1 MEDFPM
7 MKKHTRVLALGLT
20 CTALLSLATPAM
32 AARQNTSTTPISA
45 SGTTSVTIPSDGTL
59 SFSQIGERV
68 KANNLTLKAAQESL
82 KQAKAMDWDDAIDEM
97 EDAIDNLNIQISQ
110 LLTGSKA
117 QLEKAQADLAT
128 SLNGIS
134 VTDGNLTGLKE
145 VIQNT
150 VTLSTLSSLSQYSQM
165 QAASL
170 KASKESLEDQLDD
183 LKEQKQDYQKTLKDT
198 ERQIDY
204 AADQTISGAE
214 SLYLTILSTQLQLD
228 GLKNNT
234 LASTQRSLQEIE
246 LRYQLGQVSKLTLT
260 QVQNG
265 YESLASSIT
274 SLENTVSTLYSS
286 LQSLMGDVPTGK
298 LRLLDTPSVTANE
311 LSYLNYASDLS
322 KAKEKSYTLYTA
334 DRAVEDAEDA
344 MNDAR
349 RDEGKNSY
357 QYKMA
362 EYAYQSSLYKKDAAV
377 ANFEAS
383 FLNLYKAIAP
393 AQTALAAKQSVLAY
407 EQQMYA
413 VAEKKYQLGNLSAN
427 ALQDAKD
434 TLDSAQRDVEA
445 AQLDLFTAYHSYDQ
459 AVKLGLI
466 SSSNG

>member
-1 MEDFPM
+1 M
-7 MKKHTRVLALGLT
+7 MKQHTRVLALGLT

-97 EDAIDNLNIQISQ
+97 EDAIDNLDIQISQ

-234 LASTQRSLQEIE
+234 LASTQRSLKEIE

-322 KAKEKSYTLYTA
+322 KAKENSYSLYTA

-362 EYAYQSSLYKKDAAV
+362 EYAYQSSIYKKDAAV
-377 ANFEAS
+377 ASFEAS

-393 AQTALAAKQSVLAY
+393 AQTALAAKQSALAY

-445 AQLDLFTAYHSYDQ
+445 AQLDLFTVYHSYDQ
-459 AVKLGLI
+459 AVKLGLV

>member
-1 MEDFPM
+1 M
-7 MKKHTRVLALGLT
+7 MKQHTRVLALGLT

-82 KQAKAMDWDDAIDEM
+82 KQAQAMDWNDAIDEM
-97 EDAIDNLNIQISQ
+97 EDAIDDLDFQISQ
-110 LLTGSKA
+110 LLNGSTE
-117 QLEKAQADLAT
+117 QLKKAQADLTT
-128 SLNGIS
+128 SLSEIS
-134 VTDGNLTGLKE
+134 VVDNKLTGLEK
-145 VIQNT
+145 VIKNT
-150 VTLSTLSSLSQYSQM
+150 VALSTLSSFSQYSQM

-183 LKEQKQDYQKTLKDT
+183 LKEQKEDYQKTLADT

-234 LASTQRSLQEIE
+234 LASTQRSLKEIE

-265 YESLASSIT
+265 YESLESSIT

-298 LRLLDTPSVTANE
+298 LQLLDTPSVTANE
-311 LSYLNYASDLS
+311 LSYLNYASDLA

-377 ANFEAS
+377 ASFEAS

-393 AQTALAAKQSVLAY
+393 AQTALAAKQSALAY

-459 AVKLGLI
+459 AVKLGLV

>member
-1 MEDFPM
+1 M
-7 MKKHTRVLALGLT
+7 MKQHTRVLALGLT

-82 KQAKAMDWDDAIDEM
+82 KQAQAMDWNDAIDEM
-97 EDAIDNLNIQISQ
+97 EDAIDDLDFQISQ
-110 LLTGSKA
+110 LLNGSTE
-117 QLEKAQADLAT
+117 QLKKAQADLTT
-128 SLNGIS
+128 SLSEIS
-134 VTDGNLTGLKE
+134 VVDNKLTGLEK
-145 VIQNT
+145 VIKNT
-150 VTLSTLSSLSQYSQM
+150 VALSTLSSFSQYSQM

-183 LKEQKQDYQKTLKDT
+183 LKEQKEDYQKTLADT

-234 LASTQRSLQEIE
+234 LASTQRSLKEIE

-311 LSYLNYASDLS
+311 LSYLNYAADLA

-362 EYAYQSSLYKKDAAV
+362 EYAYQSSLYKNDAAV
-377 ANFEAS
+377 ASFEAS

-393 AQTALAAKQSVLAY
+393 AQSALAAKQSALAY

-459 AVKLGLI
+459 AVKLGLV

>member
-1 MEDFPM
+1 M
-7 MKKHTRVLALGLT
+7 MKQLTRILALGLT

-59 SFSQIGERV
+59 AFSQIGERV
-68 KANNLTLKAAQESL
+68 KANNLTLKAAEESL

-97 EDAIDNLNIQISQ
+97 EDAIDNLDIQISQ

-234 LASTQRSLQEIE
+234 LASTQRSLKEIE

-265 YESLASSIT
+265 YESLESSIT

-298 LRLLDTPSVTANE
+298 LRLLDTPSVTADE

-322 KAKEKSYTLYTA
+322 KAKENSYTLYTA

-377 ANFEAS
+377 ASFEAS

-393 AQTALAAKQSVLAY
+393 AQSALAAKQSALAY

-459 AVKLGLI
+459 AVKLGLL

>member
-1 MEDFPM
+1 M

-59 SFSQIGERV
+59 AFSQIGERV
-68 KANNLTLKAAQESL
+68 KANNLTLKAAEESL
-82 KQAKAMDWDDAIDEM
+82 KRAKAMDWDDAIDEM
-97 EDAIDNLNIQISQ
+97 EDAIDNLDIQISQ
-110 LLTGSKA
+110 LLNGSTN
-117 QLEKAQADLAT
+117 QLAT
-128 SLNGIS
+128 ANAALTASLDKVS
-134 VTDGNLTGLKE
+134 VSGEKIKNLDDVINSAINVSMLK
-145 VIQNT
+145 
-150 VTLSTLSSLSQYSQM
+150 TLAQYGQM
-165 QAASL
+165 QAESL
-170 KASKESLEDQLDD
+170 KSTKESLEDQLDD

-234 LASTQRSLQEIE
+234 LASTQRSLKEIE

-298 LRLLDTPSVTANE
+298 LRLLDTPSVTADE

-362 EYAYQSSLYKKDAAV
+362 EYAYQSSIYKKDAAV

-393 AQTALAAKQSVLAY
+393 AQTALAAKQSALAY

-459 AVKLGLI
+459 AVKLGLV

>member
-1 MEDFPM
+1 M
-7 MKKHTRVLALGLT
+7 MKQHTRVLALGLT

-59 SFSQIGERV
+59 AFSQIGERV
-68 KANNLTLKAAQESL
+68 KANNLTLKAAEESL

-97 EDAIDNLNIQISQ
+97 EDAIDNLDIQISQ
-110 LLTGSKA
+110 LLNGSTN
-117 QLEKAQADLAT
+117 QLAT
-128 SLNGIS
+128 ANAALTASLDKVS
-134 VTDGNLTGLKE
+134 VSGEKIENLGDVINSAINVSMLK
-145 VIQNT
+145 
-150 VTLSTLSSLSQYSQM
+150 TLAQYGQM
-165 QAASL
+165 QAESL
-170 KASKESLEDQLDD
+170 KSTKESLEDQLDD

-234 LASTQRSLQEIE
+234 LASTQRSWKEIE

-265 YESLASSIT
+265 YESLESSIT

-298 LRLLDTPSVTANE
+298 LRLLDTPSVTADE

-322 KAKEKSYTLYTA
+322 KAKENSYSLYTA

-362 EYAYQSSLYKKDAAV
+362 EYAYQSSIYKKDAAV

-393 AQTALAAKQSVLAY
+393 AQTALAAKQSALAY

-445 AQLDLFTAYHSYDQ
+445 AQLDLFTAYHSYNQ
-459 AVKLGLI
+459 AVKLGLV

>member
-1 MEDFPM
+1 M
-7 MKKHTRVLALGLT
+7 MKQHTRVLALGLT

-82 KQAKAMDWDDAIDEM
+82 KQAQAMDWNDAIDEM
-97 EDAIDNLNIQISQ
+97 EDAIDDLDFQISQ
-110 LLTGSKA
+110 LLNGSTE
-117 QLEKAQADLAT
+117 QLKKAQADLTT
-128 SLNGIS
+128 SLSEIS
-134 VTDGNLTGLKE
+134 VVDNKLTGLEK
-145 VIQNT
+145 VIKNT
-150 VTLSTLSSLSQYSQM
+150 VALSTLSSFSQYSQM

-183 LKEQKQDYQKTLKDT
+183 LKEQKEDYQKTLADT

-234 LASTQRSLQEIE
+234 LASTQRSLKVIE

-265 YESLASSIT
+265 YESLESSIT

-298 LRLLDTPSVTANE
+298 LQLLDTPSVTANE
-311 LSYLNYASDLS
+311 LSYLNYASDLA

-362 EYAYQSSLYKKDAAV
+362 EYAYQSSIYKKDAAV

-393 AQTALAAKQSVLAY
+393 AQTALAAKQSALAY

-459 AVKLGLI
+459 AVKLGLV

>member
-1 MEDFPM
+1 M
-7 MKKHTRVLALGLT
+7 MKQHTRVLALGLT

-97 EDAIDNLNIQISQ
+97 EDAIDNLDIQISQ

-234 LASTQRSLQEIE
+234 LASTQRSLKEIE

-322 KAKEKSYTLYTA
+322 KAKENSYSLYIA

-362 EYAYQSSLYKKDAAV
+362 EYAYQSSIYKKDAAV
-377 ANFEAS
+377 ASFEAS

-393 AQTALAAKQSVLAY
+393 AQTALAAKQSALAY

-445 AQLDLFTAYHSYDQ
+445 AQLDLFTVYHSYDQ
-459 AVKLGLI
+459 AVKLGLV

>member
-1 MEDFPM
+1 M
-7 MKKHTRVLALGLT
+7 MKQHTRVLALGLT

-59 SFSQIGERV
+59 AFSQIGERV
-68 KANNLTLKAAQESL
+68 KANNLTLKAAEESL

-97 EDAIDNLNIQISQ
+97 EDAIDNLDIQISQ

-128 SLNGIS
+128 SLNRIS

-234 LASTQRSLQEIE
+234 LASTQRSLKEIE

-265 YESLASSIT
+265 YESLESSIT

-377 ANFEAS
+377 ASFEAS

-393 AQTALAAKQSVLAY
+393 AQTALAAKQSALAY

-459 AVKLGLI
+459 AVKLGLV

>member
-1 MEDFPM
+1 M

-59 SFSQIGERV
+59 AFSQIGERV
-68 KANNLTLKAAQESL
+68 KANNLTLKAAEESL

-97 EDAIDNLNIQISQ
+97 EDAIDNLDIQISQ

-198 ERQIDY
+198 ERQIGY

-234 LASTQRSLQEIE
+234 LASTQRSLKEIE

-322 KAKEKSYTLYTA
+322 KANENSYTLYTA

-344 MNDAR
+344 VNDAR

-393 AQTALAAKQSVLAY
+393 AQTALAAKQSALAY

-445 AQLDLFTAYHSYDQ
+445 AQLDLFTAYHSYNQ
-459 AVKLGLI
+459 AVKLGLV

>member
-1 MEDFPM
+1 M
-7 MKKHTRVLALGLT
+7 MKQHTRVLALGLT

-68 KANNLTLKAAQESL
+68 KANNLTLKAAEESL

-97 EDAIDNLNIQISQ
+97 EDAIDNLDIQISQ

-234 LASTQRSLQEIE
+234 LASTQRSLKEIE

-322 KAKEKSYTLYTA
+322 KAKENSYSLYTA

-362 EYAYQSSLYKKDAAV
+362 EYAYQSSIYKKDAAV
-377 ANFEAS
+377 ASFEAS

-393 AQTALAAKQSVLAY
+393 AQTALAAKQSALAY

>member
-1 MEDFPM
+1 M

-59 SFSQIGERV
+59 AFSQIGERV
-68 KANNLTLKAAQESL
+68 KANNLTLKAAEESL

-97 EDAIDNLNIQISQ
+97 EDAIDNLDIQISQ

-134 VTDGNLTGLKE
+134 VTDGNLTGLKK

-234 LASTQRSLQEIE
+234 LASTQRSLKEIE

-298 LRLLDTPSVTANE
+298 LQLLDTPSVTANE

-322 KAKEKSYTLYTA
+322 KAKENSYTLYTA

-362 EYAYQSSLYKKDAAV
+362 EYAYQSSIYKKDAAV
-377 ANFEAS
+377 ASFEAS

-393 AQTALAAKQSVLAY
+393 AQTALAAKQSTMAY

-434 TLDSAQRDVEA
+434 TLDSAQRDVDA

-459 AVKLGLI
+459 AVKLGLV

>member
-1 MEDFPM
+1 M

-59 SFSQIGERV
+59 AFSQIGERV
-68 KANNLTLKAAQESL
+68 KANNLTLKAAEESL

-97 EDAIDNLNIQISQ
+97 EDAIDNLDIQISQ
-110 LLTGSKA
+110 LLNGSTN
-117 QLEKAQADLAT
+117 QLAT
-128 SLNGIS
+128 ANAALTASLDKVS
-134 VTDGNLTGLKE
+134 VSGEKIENLGDVINSAINVSMLK
-145 VIQNT
+145 
-150 VTLSTLSSLSQYSQM
+150 TLAQYGQM
-165 QAASL
+165 QAESL
-170 KASKESLEDQLDD
+170 KSTKESLEDQLDD

-234 LASTQRSLQEIE
+234 LASTQRSLKEIE

-265 YESLASSIT
+265 YESLESSIT

-298 LRLLDTPSVTANE
+298 LRLLDTPSVTADE

-322 KAKEKSYTLYTA
+322 KAKENSYSLYTA

-362 EYAYQSSLYKKDAAV
+362 EYAYQSSIYKKDAAV
-377 ANFEAS
+377 ASFEAS

-393 AQTALAAKQSVLAY
+393 AQTALAAKQSALAY

-427 ALQDAKD
+427 ALQDEKD

-445 AQLDLFTAYHSYDQ
+445 AQLDLFTAYHSYNQ
-459 AVKLGLI
+459 AVKLGLV

>member
-1 MEDFPM
+1 M

-59 SFSQIGERV
+59 AFSQIGERV

-97 EDAIDNLNIQISQ
+97 EDAIDNLDIQISQ
-110 LLTGSKA
+110 LLNGSSA
-117 QLEKAQADLAT
+117 QLEQAKKDLDSSLSSVIT
-128 SLNGIS
+128 SKDDLS
-134 VTDGNLTGLKE
+134 GLGS

-150 VTLSTLSSLSQYSQM
+150 ITVSTLTTLSQYGKM
-165 QAASL
+165 QAESL
-170 KASKESLEDQLDD
+170 KSTKESLEDQLDD

-234 LASTQRSLQEIE
+234 LASTQRSLKEIE

-260 QVQNG
+260 QVQNV

-274 SLENTVSTLYSS
+274 SLENTVSTLYRS

-377 ANFEAS
+377 ASFEAS

-393 AQTALAAKQSVLAY
+393 AQTALAAKQSALAY

-459 AVKLGLI
+459 AVKLGLV

>member
-1 MEDFPM
+1 M
-7 MKKHTRVLALGLT
+7 MKQHTRVLALGLT
-20 CTALLSLATPAM
+20 CTALLSLATPAV

-97 EDAIDNLNIQISQ
+97 EDAIDNLDIQISQ

-134 VTDGNLTGLKE
+134 VTGGNLTGLKE

-234 LASTQRSLQEIE
+234 LASTQRSLKEIE

-265 YESLASSIT
+265 YESLESSII

-322 KAKEKSYTLYTA
+322 KAKENSYTLYTA

-362 EYAYQSSLYKKDAAV
+362 EYAYQSSIYKKDAAV
-377 ANFEAS
+377 ASFEAS

-393 AQTALAAKQSVLAY
+393 AQTALAAKQSTLAY

-459 AVKLGLI
+459 AVKLGLV

>member
-1 MEDFPM
+1 
-7 MKKHTRVLALGLT
+7 
-20 CTALLSLATPAM
+20 
-32 AARQNTSTTPISA
+32 
-45 SGTTSVTIPSDGTL
+45 
-59 SFSQIGERV
+59 
-68 KANNLTLKAAQESL
+68 
-82 KQAKAMDWDDAIDEM
+82 MDWDDAIDEM
-97 EDAIDNLNIQISQ
+97 EDAIDNLDIQISQ

-170 KASKESLEDQLDD
+170 KASKESLENQLDD

-234 LASTQRSLQEIE
+234 LASTQRSLKEIE

-265 YESLASSIT
+265 YESLESSIT

-311 LSYLNYASDLS
+311 LSYLNYAPDLS
-322 KAKEKSYTLYTA
+322 KAKENSYTLYTA

-362 EYAYQSSLYKKDAAV
+362 EYAYQSSIYKKDAAV
-377 ANFEAS
+377 ASFEAS

-393 AQTALAAKQSVLAY
+393 AQTALAAKQSALAY

-459 AVKLGLI
+459 AVKLGLV

>member
-1 MEDFPM
+1 M
-7 MKKHTRVLALGLT
+7 MKQHTRVLALGLT
-20 CTALLSLATPAM
+20 FTALLSLATPAM
-32 AARQNTSTTPISA
+32 AARQNSSTTPISA

-82 KQAKAMDWDDAIDEM
+82 KQAQAMDWNDAIDEM
-97 EDAIDNLNIQISQ
+97 EDAIDNLDIQISQ
-110 LLTGSKA
+110 LLTGSSSQLAEANKA
-117 QLEKAQADLAT
+117 LQASLASVSVSKEGFVDLGDVIKNTIAVST
-128 SLNGIS
+128 
-134 VTDGNLTGLKE
+134 LT
-145 VIQNT
+145 
-150 VTLSTLSSLSQYSQM
+150 TLSEYGKIQVE
-165 QAASL
+165 SL
-170 KASKESLEDQLDD
+170 KSTKESLEDQLDD
-183 LKEQKQDYQKTLKDT
+183 LKEQKEDYQKTLADT

-234 LASTQRSLQEIE
+234 LASTQRSLKEIE

-311 LSYLNYASDLS
+311 LSYLNYASDLA
-322 KAKEKSYTLYTA
+322 KAKENSYTLYTA

-362 EYAYQSSLYKKDAAV
+362 EYAYQSSIYKKDAAV
-377 ANFEAS
+377 ASFEAS

-393 AQTALAAKQSVLAY
+393 AQTALAAKQSALAY

>member
-1 MEDFPM
+1 M
-7 MKKHTRVLALGLT
+7 MKQHTRVLALGLT
-20 CTALLSLATPAM
+20 CTALLSLATPAV

-59 SFSQIGERV
+59 AFSQIGERV

-97 EDAIDNLNIQISQ
+97 EDAIDNLDIQISQ
-110 LLTGSKA
+110 LLNGSSA
-117 QLEKAQADLAT
+117 QLEQAKKDLDSSLSSVIT
-128 SLNGIS
+128 SK
-134 VTDGNLTGLKE
+134 DGLSGLGS

-150 VTLSTLSSLSQYSQM
+150 ITVSTLTTLSQYGKM
-165 QAASL
+165 QAESL
-170 KASKESLEDQLDD
+170 KSTKESLEDQLDD

-234 LASTQRSLQEIE
+234 LASTQRSLKEIE

-322 KAKEKSYTLYTA
+322 KAKENSYTLYTA

-362 EYAYQSSLYKKDAAV
+362 EYAYQSSIYKKDAAV
-377 ANFEAS
+377 ASFEAS

-393 AQTALAAKQSVLAY
+393 AQTALAAKQSALAY

>member
-1 MEDFPM
+1 M

-68 KANNLTLKAAQESL
+68 KVNNLTLKAAEESL

-97 EDAIDNLNIQISQ
+97 EDAIDNLDIQISQ
-110 LLTGSKA
+110 LINGSSYQLKAANKALT
-117 QLEKAQADLAT
+117 E
-128 SLNGIS
+128 SLGKVSVSEGTIS
-134 VTDGNLTGLKE
+134 NLPD
-145 VIQNT
+145 VIKNT
-150 VTLSTLSSLSQYSQM
+150 ITVSTLQTLSEYGKI
-165 QAASL
+165 QAESL

-234 LASTQRSLQEIE
+234 LASTQRSLKEIE

-322 KAKEKSYTLYTA
+322 KAKENSYTLYTA

-362 EYAYQSSLYKKDAAV
+362 EYAYQSSIYKKDAAV

-393 AQTALAAKQSVLAY
+393 AQTALAAKQSALAY

-459 AVKLGLI
+459 AVKLGLV

>member
-1 MEDFPM
+1 M

-59 SFSQIGERV
+59 AFSQIGERV
-68 KANNLTLKAAQESL
+68 KANNLTLKAAEESL

-97 EDAIDNLNIQISQ
+97 EDAIDNLDIQISQ

-134 VTDGNLTGLKE
+134 VKDGNLTGLKE

-198 ERQIDY
+198 ERQIGY

-234 LASTQRSLQEIE
+234 LASTQRSLKEIE

-322 KAKEKSYTLYTA
+322 KAKENSYTLYTA

-362 EYAYQSSLYKKDAAV
+362 EYAYQSSIYKKDAAV
-377 ANFEAS
+377 ASFEAS

-393 AQTALAAKQSVLAY
+393 AQTALAAKQSALAY

-445 AQLDLFTAYHSYDQ
+445 AQLDLFTAYHSYNQ
-459 AVKLGLI
+459 AVKLGLV

>member
-1 MEDFPM
+1 M

-68 KANNLTLKAAQESL
+68 KANNLTLKAAEESL

-97 EDAIDNLNIQISQ
+97 EDAIDNLDIQISQ
-110 LLTGSKA
+110 LLNGSTE
-117 QLEKAQADLAT
+117 QLKKAQADLTT
-128 SLNGIS
+128 SLNRIS
-134 VTDGNLTGLKE
+134 VVDNKLTGLEELIK
-145 VIQNT
+145 NT
-150 VTLSTLSSLSQYSQM
+150 VALSTLSSFSQYSQM

-183 LKEQKQDYQKTLKDT
+183 LKEQKADYQKTLADT

-234 LASTQRSLQEIE
+234 LASTQRSLKEIE

-298 LRLLDTPSVTANE
+298 LRLLDTPSVTADE

-322 KAKEKSYTLYTA
+322 KAKENSYSLYTA

-362 EYAYQSSLYKKDAAV
+362 EYAYQSSIYKKDAAV
-377 ANFEAS
+377 ASFEAS

-393 AQTALAAKQSVLAY
+393 AQTALAAKQSALAY

>member
-1 MEDFPM
+1 M

-59 SFSQIGERV
+59 AFSQIGERV
-68 KANNLTLKAAQESL
+68 KANNLTLKAAEESL
-82 KQAKAMDWDDAIDEM
+82 KRAKAMDWDDAIDEM
-97 EDAIDNLNIQISQ
+97 EDAIDNLDIQISQ
-110 LLTGSKA
+110 LLNGSTN
-117 QLEKAQADLAT
+117 QLAT
-128 SLNGIS
+128 ANTALTASLDKVS
-134 VTDGNLTGLKE
+134 VSGEKIKNLDDVINSAINVSMLK
-145 VIQNT
+145 
-150 VTLSTLSSLSQYSQM
+150 TLAQYGQM
-165 QAASL
+165 QAESL
-170 KASKESLEDQLDD
+170 KSTKESLEDQLDD

-234 LASTQRSLQEIE
+234 LASTQRSLKEIE

-298 LRLLDTPSVTANE
+298 LRLLDTPSVTADE

-362 EYAYQSSLYKKDAAV
+362 EYAYQSSIYKKDAAV

-393 AQTALAAKQSVLAY
+393 AQTALAAKQSALAY

-459 AVKLGLI
+459 AVKLGLV

>member
-1 MEDFPM
+1 M

-32 AARQNTSTTPISA
+32 AARQNSSTTPISA

-97 EDAIDNLNIQISQ
+97 EDAIDNLDIQISQ
-110 LLTGSKA
+110 LLNGSSA
-117 QLEKAQADLAT
+117 QLEQAKKDLDSSLSSVIT
-128 SLNGIS
+128 SK
-134 VTDGNLTGLKE
+134 DGLSGLGS

-150 VTLSTLSSLSQYSQM
+150 ITVSTLTTLSQYGKM
-165 QAASL
+165 QAESL
-170 KASKESLEDQLDD
+170 KSTKESLEDQLDD

-234 LASTQRSLQEIE
+234 LASTQRSLKEIE

-311 LSYLNYASDLS
+311 LSYLNYAADLAADLA

-377 ANFEAS
+377 ASFEAS

-393 AQTALAAKQSVLAY
+393 AQSALAAKQSALAY

-459 AVKLGLI
+459 AVKLGLV

>member
-1 MEDFPM
+1 M
-7 MKKHTRVLALGLT
+7 MKQHTRVLALGLT
-20 CTALLSLATPAM
+20 FTALLSLATPAM
-32 AARQNTSTTPISA
+32 AARQNSSTTPISA

-82 KQAKAMDWDDAIDEM
+82 KQAQAMDWNDAIDEM
-97 EDAIDNLNIQISQ
+97 EDAIDNLDIQISQ
-110 LLTGSKA
+110 LLTGSSSQLAEANKA
-117 QLEKAQADLAT
+117 LQASLASVSVSKEGFVDLGDVIKNTIAVST
-128 SLNGIS
+128 
-134 VTDGNLTGLKE
+134 LT
-145 VIQNT
+145 
-150 VTLSTLSSLSQYSQM
+150 TLSEYGKIQVE
-165 QAASL
+165 SL
-170 KASKESLEDQLDD
+170 KSTKESLEDQLDD
-183 LKEQKQDYQKTLKDT
+183 LKEQKEDYQKTLADT

-234 LASTQRSLQEIE
+234 LASTQRSLKEIE

-265 YESLASSIT
+265 YESLESSIT

-322 KAKEKSYTLYTA
+322 KAKENSYSLYTA

-377 ANFEAS
+377 ASFEAS

-393 AQTALAAKQSVLAY
+393 AQTALAAKQSALAY

>member
-1 MEDFPM
+1 M

-59 SFSQIGERV
+59 AFSQIGERV
-68 KANNLTLKAAQESL
+68 KANNLTLKAAEESL

-97 EDAIDNLNIQISQ
+97 EDAIDNLDIQISQ

-134 VTDGNLTGLKE
+134 VTDGNLIGLKE

-234 LASTQRSLQEIE
+234 LASTQRSLKEIE

-265 YESLASSIT
+265 YESLESSIT

-298 LRLLDTPSVTANE
+298 LRLLDTPSVTADE

-322 KAKEKSYTLYTA
+322 KAKENSYTLYTA

-362 EYAYQSSLYKKDAAV
+362 EYAYQSSIYKKDAAV
-377 ANFEAS
+377 ASFEAS

-393 AQTALAAKQSVLAY
+393 AQTALAAKQSALAY

-459 AVKLGLI
+459 AVKLGLV

>member
-1 MEDFPM
+1 M
-7 MKKHTRVLALGLT
+7 MKKHTRILALGLT

-82 KQAKAMDWDDAIDEM
+82 KQAQAMDWNDAIDEM
-97 EDAIDNLNIQISQ
+97 EDAIDDLDFQISQ
-110 LLTGSKA
+110 LLNGSTE
-117 QLEKAQADLAT
+117 QLKKAQADLTT
-128 SLNGIS
+128 SLSRIS
-134 VTDGNLTGLKE
+134 VVDNKLTGLEK
-145 VIQNT
+145 VIKNT
-150 VTLSTLSSLSQYSQM
+150 VALSTLSSFSQYSQM

-183 LKEQKQDYQKTLKDT
+183 LKEQKEDYQKTLADT

-234 LASTQRSLQEIE
+234 LASTQRSLKEIE
-246 LRYQLGQVSKLTLT
+246 LRHQLGQVSKLTLT

-265 YESLASSIT
+265 YESLESSII

-298 LRLLDTPSVTANE
+298 LRLLDTPSVTADE

-322 KAKEKSYTLYTA
+322 KAKENSYSLYTA

-377 ANFEAS
+377 ASFEAS

-393 AQTALAAKQSVLAY
+393 AQTALAAKQSALAY

-445 AQLDLFTAYHSYDQ
+445 AQLDLFTAYHSYNQ
-459 AVKLGLI
+459 AVKLGLV

>member
-1 MEDFPM
+1 M
-7 MKKHTRVLALGLT
+7 MKQHTRVLALGLT

-82 KQAKAMDWDDAIDEM
+82 KQAQAMDWNDAIDEM
-97 EDAIDNLNIQISQ
+97 EDAIDDLDFQISQ
-110 LLTGSKA
+110 LLNGSTE
-117 QLEKAQADLAT
+117 QLKKAQADLTT
-128 SLNGIS
+128 SLREIS
-134 VTDGNLTGLKE
+134 VVDNKLTGLEK
-145 VIQNT
+145 VIKNT
-150 VTLSTLSSLSQYSQM
+150 VALSTLSSFSQYSQM

-183 LKEQKQDYQKTLKDT
+183 LKEQKEDYQKTLADT

-234 LASTQRSLQEIE
+234 LASTQRSLKEIE

-298 LRLLDTPSVTANE
+298 LRLLDTPSVTADE

-322 KAKEKSYTLYTA
+322 KAKENSYTLYTA

-362 EYAYQSSLYKKDAAV
+362 EYAYQSSIYKKDAAV
-377 ANFEAS
+377 ASFEAS

-393 AQTALAAKQSVLAY
+393 AQTALAAKQSTLAY

-459 AVKLGLI
+459 AVKLGLV

>member
-1 MEDFPM
+1 M

-20 CTALLSLATPAM
+20 FTALLSLATPAM
-32 AARQNTSTTPISA
+32 AARQNSSTTPISA

-59 SFSQIGERV
+59 AFSQIGERV
-68 KANNLTLKAAQESL
+68 KANNLTLKSAQESL
-82 KQAKAMDWDDAIDEM
+82 KQAKAMDWNDAIDEM
-97 EDAIDNLNIQISQ
+97 EDAIDNLDIQISQ
-110 LLTGSKA
+110 LLTGSSSQLAEANKA
-117 QLEKAQADLAT
+117 LQASLASVSVSKEGFVDLGDVIKNTIAVST
-128 SLNGIS
+128 
-134 VTDGNLTGLKE
+134 LT
-145 VIQNT
+145 
-150 VTLSTLSSLSQYSQM
+150 TLSEYGKIQVE
-165 QAASL
+165 SL
-170 KASKESLEDQLDD
+170 KSTKESLEDQLDD
-183 LKEQKQDYQKTLKDT
+183 LKEQKEDYQKTLADT

-234 LASTQRSLQEIE
+234 LASTQRSLKEIE

-265 YESLASSIT
+265 YESLESSIT

-298 LRLLDTPSVTANE
+298 MRLLDTPSVTPNE

-322 KAKEKSYTLYTA
+322 KAKKNSYSLYTA

-362 EYAYQSSLYKKDAAV
+362 EYAYQSSIYKKDAAV

-393 AQTALAAKQSVLAY
+393 AQTALAAKQSALAY

-459 AVKLGLI
+459 AVKLGLL

>member
-1 MEDFPM
+1 M

-59 SFSQIGERV
+59 AFSQIGERV

-97 EDAIDNLNIQISQ
+97 EDAIDNLDIQISQ

-134 VTDGNLTGLKE
+134 VTGGNLTGLKE

-234 LASTQRSLQEIE
+234 LASTQRSLKEIE

-311 LSYLNYASDLS
+311 LSYLNYASDLA
-322 KAKEKSYTLYTA
+322 KAKENSYTLYTA

-362 EYAYQSSLYKKDAAV
+362 EYAYQSSIYKKDAAV
-377 ANFEAS
+377 ASFEAS

-393 AQTALAAKQSVLAY
+393 AQTALAAKQSALAY

-459 AVKLGLI
+459 AVKLGLV

>member
-1 MEDFPM
+1 M
-7 MKKHTRVLALGLT
+7 MKQHTRILALGLT
-20 CTALLSLATPAM
+20 FTALLSLATPAM
-32 AARQNTSTTPISA
+32 AARQNSSTTPISA

-59 SFSQIGERV
+59 AFSQIGERV
-68 KANNLTLKAAQESL
+68 KANNLTLKAAEESL

-97 EDAIDNLNIQISQ
+97 EDAIDNLDIQISQ
-110 LLTGSKA
+110 LLNGSTN
-117 QLEKAQADLAT
+117 QLAT
-128 SLNGIS
+128 ANAALTASLDKVS
-134 VTDGNLTGLKE
+134 VSGEKIKNLGDVINSAINVSMLK
-145 VIQNT
+145 
-150 VTLSTLSSLSQYSQM
+150 TLAQYGQM
-165 QAASL
+165 QAESL
-170 KASKESLEDQLDD
+170 KSTKESLEDQLDD

-198 ERQIDY
+198 ERQIGY

-234 LASTQRSLQEIE
+234 LASTQRSLKEIE

-265 YESLASSIT
+265 YESLESSIT

-322 KAKEKSYTLYTA
+322 KAKENSYTLYTA

-393 AQTALAAKQSVLAY
+393 AQTALAAKQSALAY

-459 AVKLGLI
+459 AVKLGLV

>member
-1 MEDFPM
+1 M

-59 SFSQIGERV
+59 AFSQIGERV
-68 KANNLTLKAAQESL
+68 KANNLTLKAAEESL

-97 EDAIDNLNIQISQ
+97 EDAIDNLDIQISQ
-110 LLTGSKA
+110 LLNGSSA
-117 QLEKAQADLAT
+117 QLEQAKKDLDSSLSSVIT
-128 SLNGIS
+128 SKDDLS
-134 VTDGNLTGLKE
+134 GLGS

-150 VTLSTLSSLSQYSQM
+150 ITVSTLTTLSQYGKM
-165 QAASL
+165 QAESL
-170 KASKESLEDQLDD
+170 KSTKESLEDQLDD

-198 ERQIDY
+198 ERQIGY

-234 LASTQRSLQEIE
+234 LASTQRSLKEIE

-311 LSYLNYASDLS
+311 LSYLNYASDLA
-322 KAKEKSYTLYTA
+322 KAKENSYTLYTA

-362 EYAYQSSLYKKDAAV
+362 EYAYQSSIYKKDAAV
-377 ANFEAS
+377 ASFEAS

-393 AQTALAAKQSVLAY
+393 AQTALAAKQSALAY

-445 AQLDLFTAYHSYDQ
+445 AQLDLFTAYHSYNQ
-459 AVKLGLI
+459 AVKLGLV

>member
-1 MEDFPM
+1 M
-7 MKKHTRVLALGLT
+7 MKQHTRVLALGLT

-82 KQAKAMDWDDAIDEM
+82 KQAQAMDWNDAIDEM
-97 EDAIDNLNIQISQ
+97 EDAIDDLDFQISQ
-110 LLTGSKA
+110 LLNGSTE
-117 QLEKAQADLAT
+117 QLKKAQADLTT
-128 SLNGIS
+128 SLSEIS
-134 VTDGNLTGLKE
+134 VVDNKLTGLEK
-145 VIQNT
+145 VIKNT
-150 VTLSTLSSLSQYSQM
+150 VALSTLSSFSQYSQM

-183 LKEQKQDYQKTLKDT
+183 LKEQKEDYQKTLADT

-234 LASTQRSLQEIE
+234 LASTQRSLKEIE

-265 YESLASSIT
+265 YESLESSIT

-311 LSYLNYASDLS
+311 LSYLNYAPDLS
-322 KAKEKSYTLYTA
+322 KAKENSYTLYTA

-377 ANFEAS
+377 ASFEAS

-393 AQTALAAKQSVLAY
+393 AQTALAAKQSALAY

-459 AVKLGLI
+459 AVKLGLV

>member
-1 MEDFPM
+1 M

-82 KQAKAMDWDDAIDEM
+82 KQAQAMDWNDAIDEM
-97 EDAIDNLNIQISQ
+97 EDAIDNLDIQISQ
-110 LLTGSKA
+110 LLTGSSSQLAEANKA
-117 QLEKAQADLAT
+117 LQT
-128 SLNGIS
+128 SLAS
-134 VTDGNLTGLKE
+134 VSVSKEGFVDLGDVIKNTIAVSTLT
-145 VIQNT
+145 
-150 VTLSTLSSLSQYSQM
+150 TLSEYGKIQVE
-165 QAASL
+165 SL
-170 KASKESLEDQLDD
+170 KSTKESLEDQLDD

-234 LASTQRSLQEIE
+234 LASTQRSLKEIE

-265 YESLASSIT
+265 YESLKSSIT

-322 KAKEKSYTLYTA
+322 KAKENSYTLYTA

-362 EYAYQSSLYKKDAAV
+362 EYAYQSSIYKKDAAV

-393 AQTALAAKQSVLAY
+393 AQTALAAKQSALAY

-445 AQLDLFTAYHSYDQ
+445 AQLDLFTAYHSYNQ
-459 AVKLGLI
+459 AVKLGLV

>member
-1 MEDFPM
+1 M

-82 KQAKAMDWDDAIDEM
+82 KQAQAMDWNDAIDEM
-97 EDAIDNLNIQISQ
+97 EDAIDDLDFQISQ
-110 LLTGSKA
+110 LLNGSTE
-117 QLEKAQADLAT
+117 QLKKAQADLTT
-128 SLNGIS
+128 SLSEIS
-134 VTDGNLTGLKE
+134 VVDNKLTGLEK
-145 VIQNT
+145 VIKNT
-150 VTLSTLSSLSQYSQM
+150 VALSTLSSFSQYSQM

-183 LKEQKQDYQKTLKDT
+183 LKEQKEDYQKTLADT

-234 LASTQRSLQEIE
+234 LASTQRSLKEIE

-265 YESLASSIT
+265 YASLESSIT

-298 LRLLDTPSVTANE
+298 LQLLDTPSVTANE

-322 KAKEKSYTLYTA
+322 KAKENSYTLYTA
-334 DRAVEDAEDA
+334 DRALEDAEDA

-362 EYAYQSSLYKKDAAV
+362 EYAYQSSIYKKDAAV

-393 AQTALAAKQSVLAY
+393 AQTALAAKQSALAY

-459 AVKLGLI
+459 AVKLGLV

>member
-1 MEDFPM
+1 M

-68 KANNLTLKAAQESL
+68 KANNLTLKAAEESL

-97 EDAIDNLNIQISQ
+97 EDAIDNLDIQISQ
-110 LLTGSKA
+110 LLNGSTE
-117 QLEKAQADLAT
+117 QLKKAQADLTT
-128 SLNGIS
+128 SLNRIS
-134 VTDGNLTGLKE
+134 VVDNKLTGLEELIK
-145 VIQNT
+145 NT
-150 VTLSTLSSLSQYSQM
+150 VALSTLSSFSQYSQM

-183 LKEQKQDYQKTLKDT
+183 LKEQKADYQKTLADT

-234 LASTQRSLQEIE
+234 LASTQRSLKEIE

-322 KAKEKSYTLYTA
+322 KAKENSYSLYTA

-377 ANFEAS
+377 ASFEAS

-393 AQTALAAKQSVLAY
+393 AQTALAAKQSALAY

-445 AQLDLFTAYHSYDQ
+445 AQLDLFTAYHSYNQ
-459 AVKLGLI
+459 AVKLGLV

>member
-1 MEDFPM
+1 M
-7 MKKHTRVLALGLT
+7 MKQHTRVLALGLT

-59 SFSQIGERV
+59 AFSQIGERV

-97 EDAIDNLNIQISQ
+97 EDAIDNLDIQISQ
-110 LLTGSKA
+110 LLNGSTN
-117 QLEKAQADLAT
+117 QLAT
-128 SLNGIS
+128 ANAALTASLDKVS
-134 VTDGNLTGLKE
+134 VSGEKIENLGDVINSAINVSMLK
-145 VIQNT
+145 
-150 VTLSTLSSLSQYSQM
+150 TLAQYGQM
-165 QAASL
+165 QAESL
-170 KASKESLEDQLDD
+170 KSTKESLEDQLDD

-234 LASTQRSLQEIE
+234 LASTQRSLKEIE

-265 YESLASSIT
+265 YASLESSIT

-298 LRLLDTPSVTANE
+298 LQLLDTPSVTANE
-311 LSYLNYASDLS
+311 LSYLNYASDLA
-322 KAKEKSYTLYTA
+322 KAKENSYSLYTA

-362 EYAYQSSLYKKDAAV
+362 EYAYQSSIYKKDAAV

-393 AQTALAAKQSVLAY
+393 AQTALAAKQSALAY

>member
-1 MEDFPM
+1 M

-59 SFSQIGERV
+59 AFSQIGERV
-68 KANNLTLKAAQESL
+68 KANNLTLKAAEESL
-82 KQAKAMDWDDAIDEM
+82 KQVKAMDWDDAIDEM
-97 EDAIDNLNIQISQ
+97 EDAIDNLDIQISQ
-110 LLTGSKA
+110 LINGSSY
-117 QLEKAQADLAT
+117 QLEAANKALT
-128 SLNGIS
+128 ESLGKVSVSEGTIS
-134 VTDGNLTGLKE
+134 NLPD
-145 VIQNT
+145 VIKNT
-150 VTLSTLSSLSQYSQM
+150 ITVSTLQTLSEYGKI
-165 QAASL
+165 QAESL

-198 ERQIDY
+198 ERQIGY

-234 LASTQRSLQEIE
+234 LASTQRSLKEIE

-265 YESLASSIT
+265 YESLESSIT

-298 LRLLDTPSVTANE
+298 LQLLDTPSVTANE

-322 KAKEKSYTLYTA
+322 KAKENSYSLYTA

-362 EYAYQSSLYKKDAAV
+362 EYAYQSSIYKKDAAV
-377 ANFEAS
+377 ASFEAS

-393 AQTALAAKQSVLAY
+393 AQTALAAKQSALAY

-459 AVKLGLI
+459 AVKLGLV